1 MRLLEQIQYICGCF
15 YLSDLHYFPYNIMA
29 KIIFKS
35 MNLHSYTLKEIKD
48 AYEYIFKEVLSN
60 DQSRI
65 RAEAN

>member
-1 MRLLEQIQYICGCF
+1 MGLLEQIQKICGCS
-15 YLSDLHYFPYNIMA
+15 YLSDLHYFPYNVIA

-35 MNLHSYTLKEIKD
+35 MNLNSYTLKEIKD

-65 RAEAN
+65 RVEAN

>member
-1 MRLLEQIQYICGCF
+1 MGLLESIKEICGCF
-15 YLSDLHYFPYNIMA
+15 YLSDLHYFPYNVIA

-35 MNLHSYTLKEIKD
+35 INLQSYTLKEIKD
-48 AYEYIFKEVLSN
+48 AYEYIFKEALSN